1 MPGAVA
7 AVASAGASFDAGGR
21 WFGGFRVRY
30 VGSRPLVEDNS
41 VRSAP
46 STLTN
51 LKVGFR
57 LDRRITLSLDVLNLF
72 NRRVSDI
79 DYYYESQLKSESL
92 PVADI
97 HAHPSEP
104 RSLRLGLRVAL

>member
-1 MPGAVA
+1 M
-7 AVASAGASFDAGGR
+7 
-21 WFGGFRVRY
+21 
-30 VGSRPLVEDNS
+30 
-41 VRSAP
+41 
-46 STLTN
+46 
-51 LKVGFR
+51 
-57 LDRRITLSLDVLNLF
+57 TLSLDVLNLF

-104 RSLRLGLRVAL
+104 RTLRLGLRVAL

>member
-1 MPGAVA
+1 
-7 AVASAGASFDAGGR
+7 VASVGVAVDPGGR
-21 WFGGFRVRY
+21 WFGGLRLRHF
-30 VGSRPLVEDNS
+30 GARPLVEDNS
-41 VRSAP
+41 VRSAA

-57 LDRRITLSLDVLNLF
+57 LDRKITLSLDVLNLF

-79 DYYYESQLKSESL
+79 DYYYESRLKSESL

-97 HAHPSEP
+97 HTHPSEP
-104 RSLRLGLRVAL
+104 RTLRLGLRVAL